1 MAPYGADGR
10 FSPCHCEASSPC
22 LPLRGNC
29 GFALPVA
36 DEAKPEFPQWSKNAS
51 KRMCAAFFGHRKAEV
66 AAAVPRKAADGRG
79 LRRGTDSGSSRAPT
93 PTAQTPVP
101 RRGRRPRRPAL
112 PPPPGEGAAAVPRK
126 AADGRGRRRM
136 TDKRAVEGASP
147 YGADGH
153 FPPCHCEPVTDVT
166 GVAIRFLRSRRGGAC
181 PSRKHRRGTDKR
193 AGDTRPYGADPR
205 SP

>member
-1 MAPYGADGR
+1 MSLVWQSVSFVPVGEGLAPPANTGAGR
-10 FSPCHCEASSPC
+10 T
-22 LPLRGNC
+22 N
-29 GFALPVA
+29 
-36 DEAKPEFPQWSKNAS
+36 
-51 KRMCAAFFGHRKAEV
+51 
-66 AAAVPRKAADGRG
+66 GRVIP
-79 LRRGTDSGSSRAPT
+79 A
-93 PTAQTPVP
+93 PTAQTPVPRRGDSRIARGHRRETDKRAVEGASPYGTDPPFP

-112 PPPPGEGAAAVPRK
+112 PPPPGEVAAAVPRK